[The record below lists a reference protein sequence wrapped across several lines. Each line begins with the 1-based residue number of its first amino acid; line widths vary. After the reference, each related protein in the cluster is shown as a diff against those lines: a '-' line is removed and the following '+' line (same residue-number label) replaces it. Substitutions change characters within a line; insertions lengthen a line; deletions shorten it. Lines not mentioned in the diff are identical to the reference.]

1 MYGQQGA
8 SYYYSSTITGH
19 MVYTEEFT
27 LILNINID
35 KKYSPKSLTCDY
47 QFTEFKTHWGLLLPA
62 KSCVTA
68 TKNNSDFRSRLKTK
82 Q

>member
-1 MYGQQGA
+1 
-8 SYYYSSTITGH
+8 
-19 MVYTEEFT
+19 MVHIEKFT

-35 KKYSPKSLTCDY
+35 KKFSPKSLMCDY
-47 QFTEFKTHWGLLLPA
+47 QFAEFKTHWGSLLPA